1 MTPPALQIR
10 EDIR

>member
-10 EDIR
+10 EGIR